1 MNPVKS
7 AWRIVAIREIL
18 TKLKDKA
25 FIFSTLFTLVIIG
38 VSIGLNAFLGTRS
51 SESTI
56 AVVDQAGVSMVE
68 AAQKTNEAADSKDL
82 LEAQQFDSAEA
93 ALDAVHNEDVDAAL
107 IHQAE
112 GWQLSFKSSQDTD
125 ISTPLTQAV
134 STTVTAENAASQ
146 GVDLQALYQGSELQT
161 QVLSGDDHSFAAMM
175 IGLVFAMVFYMAVL
189 LFGQMIAMSVVE
201 EKQNRIVEI
210 IATAIPTSQLLA
222 GKIVGNTVLAVTQIA
237 LYAVVALIGF
247 NATGATEEYGWVL
260 GSAGWFV
267 IFYIAGFVAIATI
280 WAAVGAMASR
290 TEDIGSISTPITMIS
305 VAILFGGIY
314 AKGTALTVLSFV
326 PIASSI
332 AMPMRLLTED
342 VAVWEP
348 IVALVLT
355 VIATYFLTKL
365 GARIYRNNI
374 MRGGSAV
381 TWKQALKKQK
391 TA

>member
-1 MNPVKS
+1 MKPVKS

-25 FIFSTLFTLVIIG
+25 FIFSTIFTLVIIG
-38 VSIGLNAFLGTRS
+38 ASIGINAFMGSRT

-56 AVVDQAGVSMVE
+56 AVTDQAGTSVVQTAEKSVE
-68 AAQKTNEAADSKDL
+68 DSDGKNHLTAQT
-82 LEAQQFDSAEA
+82 FDSSES

-107 IHQAE
+107 IHQDG
-112 GWQLSFKSSQDTD
+112 GWQLTFKSSQDTD

-134 STTVTAENAASQ
+134 SSTVTAENAASQ
-146 GVDLQALYQGSELQT
+146 GVDLQALYQGSQLQT
-161 QVLSGDDHSFAAMM
+161 KVLSGDDHSFAAMM

-237 LYAVVALIGF
+237 LYAVVALVGL

-290 TEDIGSISTPITMIS
+290 SEDIGSISSPITMIS

-348 IVALVLT
+348 ILALILT
-355 VIATYFLTKL
+355 VIATYFLTQL

-381 TWKQALKKQK
+381 TWKQALAKSKE
-391 TA
+391 A